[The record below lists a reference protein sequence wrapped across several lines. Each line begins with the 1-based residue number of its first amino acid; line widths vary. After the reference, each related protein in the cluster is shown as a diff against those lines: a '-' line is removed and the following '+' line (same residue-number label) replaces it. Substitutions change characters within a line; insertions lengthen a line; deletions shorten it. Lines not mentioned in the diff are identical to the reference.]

1 MTITEMHKGRDVI
14 ATRLKLTNAGDGLSA
29 AMKIEPLER
38 DLDYGD
44 RVLVLVEA
52 TVVKDEYT
60 AASKGDLDGPLA
72 HAYTLRADHMKLTA
86 SSAAVREMDKF
97 KGKVNKAN
105 ELEGQRSIEDELAE
119 DGDV

>member
-1 MTITEMHKGRDVI
+1 MTVTEMHKGRDVI
-14 ATRLKLTNAGDGLSA
+14 ATRLKLTNAGDGLSN

-52 TVVKDEYT
+52 VVVKDEYT

-86 SSAAVREMDKF
+86 SSAAVREMDRF
-97 KGKVNKAN
+97 KGKVNRAN
-105 ELEGQRSIEDELAE
+105 EIEGQRSIEEEIAE
-119 DGDV
+119 EGDV